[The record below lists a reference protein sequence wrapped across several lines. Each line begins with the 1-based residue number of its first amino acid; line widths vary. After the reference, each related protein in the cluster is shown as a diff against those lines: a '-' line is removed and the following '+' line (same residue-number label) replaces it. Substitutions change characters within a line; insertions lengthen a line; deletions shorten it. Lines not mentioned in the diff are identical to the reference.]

1 MLRKRL
7 QEINFYNPQ
16 NQKFSIDELIG
27 EIVNYINREPS
38 RFYRIV
44 VGSDTKAV
52 SETRVTTAV
61 AVLKVGNGGR
71 YFISHSPYQEFFSL
85 KERIY
90 KEAVASAT
98 LAQEIRSRLKEK
110 LGEDFFWNNN
120 IVVHIDVG
128 ERGPTQSLIDG
139 LKGMV
144 RGFGFEPVIKP
155 EAFAAFVLADRH
167 T

>member
-1 MLRKRL
+1 ME
-7 QEINFYNPQ
+7 QEINFYNLQ
-16 NQKFSIDELIG
+16 NQKFSLDELAG
-27 EIVNYINREPS
+27 EIINYINLEPS

-52 SETRVTTAV
+52 SETKIITAV
-61 AVLKVGNGGR
+61 AVIKVGNGGR
-71 YFISHSPYQEFFSL
+71 YFVSHSPYQEFFSL

-90 KEAVASAT
+90 REAVASAT

-110 LGEDFFWNNN
+110 LGEEFFWNNN
-120 IVVHIDVG
+120 IAVHIDVG
-128 ERGPTQSLIDG
+128 QNGPTQGLIDG
-139 LKGMV
+139 LRGMV
-144 RGFGFEPVIKP
+144 RGFGFEPIIKP